1 MSDQAIATLQRQF
14 GNNLARD
21 VLESVLAI
29 HDGDVQLTIQFL
41 QAQGGDFIEQEGNLE
56 NRLPEN
62 YMQKPNNFS
71 LHKLQ
76 SVTPTATEAMQRNNL
91 IYNHK
96 NNNLNI

>member
-1 MSDQAIATLQRQF
+1 MSEQAIAQLQSQF

-29 HDGDVQLTIQFL
+29 HDGDVQQTIQFL

-62 YMQKPNNFS
+62 YMKKPNNFS
-71 LHKLQ
+71 LSKIQ
-76 SVTPTATEAMQRNNL
+76 KVTPTASEAMKRKKIHHNF
-91 IYNHK
+91 
-96 NNNLNI
+96 